1 MKILLALLWLVAV
14 TVHAQEPDLL
24 DPNDAFKMSA
34 RVVAPSTIEVNYKIA
49 NGYYLYRDKFK
60 FSVTPANVTLGPA
73 QLPPGKVK
81 QDEFFGRVE
90 TYRDGVTLKL
100 PFKTTTNTPQ
110 TVTLKAI
117 SQGCADAGVC
127 YPPNEQT
134 TTLTLSPAAVSGST
148 PTVAIPAT
156 STPPA
161 PTPPATTA
169 LDSLAKLG
177 SSLGI
182 GGDEFLPPDE
192 AFKLELKPVNA
203 TTLRAHYEIAPSYYL
218 YKDKLRLT
226 VTQPATMRITDLRLP
241 AADVK
246 EDPTFGRTEV
256 FHKSFNADA
265 ILTGSPGADGKVTV
279 HAVYQGCSEK
289 GVCYPPIEKTL
300 VVDLTNQPAASQL
313 PAPTPASSAAGGSET
328 DQIQAL
334 FGKSLWVVVASF
346 FVAGLLLSFT
356 PCVFPMIP
364 ILAGI
369 IAGQGKTLA
378 RRRAFLLSLAY
389 VIGMALT
396 YALAGVAAGLSGTLI
411 STALQNPWVLGAFAL
426 IFVALALSM
435 FGFYELQLPSSI
447 QSKFSDASNRVKG
460 GSLGGVFVMGALSA
474 VIVGPCVAAPLA
486 GALLY
491 IGKTGD
497 VVLGGSALFAM
508 ALGMGVPLL
517 LVGTSAGALLPRAG
531 RWMDAV
537 KAFFGVL
544 LLAVAIW
551 LVSPVIPGI
560 VAMWMWGILLLVSA
574 IYLNALD
581 PLPPGASGFAKLW
594 KGLGVVTLLVGAA
607 ILIGA
612 LAGRTNPLK
621 PLAGLSGTVGSS
633 AEAPALKFERVKSAA
648 ELDQRIAQANGKP
661 VMLDFYADWCVS
673 CKELEQYTF
682 ADPRVKAKL
691 AGFVLLQADV
701 TANNEDDKALLKRF
715 QLFGPPGIIFFDTHG
730 QERKEQRVIGY
741 KKADDFLKLLDQVAQ

>member
-1 MKILLALLWLVAV
+1 MKVLIALLWLAAA
-14 TVHAQEPDLL
+14 TAHAQEPDLL
-24 DPNDAFKMSA
+24 EANDAFKMSA
-34 RVVAPSTIEVNYKIA
+34 HIVNPSTIEVNYKIA

-60 FSVTPANVTLGPA
+60 FSVAPASVTLAAA

-100 PFKTTTNTPQ
+100 PFTTAGAPPQ
-110 TVTLKAI
+110 SITLKAV

-134 TTLTLSPAAVSGST
+134 ATLTLAAASIPANST
-148 PTVAIPAT
+148 TVA
-156 STPPA
+156 A
-161 PTPPATTA
+161 PSA
-169 LDSLAKLG
+169 LDRLANLASDLG
-177 SSLGI
+177 GA
-182 GGDEFLPPDE
+182 GADEFLPPDQ
-192 AFKLELKPVNA
+192 AFKLEITPVNA

-226 VTQPATMRITDLRLP
+226 VTRPASMRVADLRLP
-241 AADVK
+241 TADVK

-256 FHKSFNADA
+256 FHKSFDAEA
-265 ILTGSPGADGKVTV
+265 ILTGAPAADQKVTL

-300 VVDLTNQPAASQL
+300 TVDLSEQSAAALNAAGPTAAS
-313 PAPTPASSAAGGSET
+313 SEAGGSET
-328 DQIQAL
+328 DRIQAL
-334 FGKSLWVVVASF
+334 FAKSLWAVVASF
-346 FVAGLLLSFT
+346 FVFGLLLSFT

-369 IAGQGKTLA
+369 IAGQGGSLS
-378 RRRAFLLSLAY
+378 RRRAFVLSLAY

-411 STALQNPWVLGAFAL
+411 STALQNPWVLGGFAL
-426 IFVALALSM
+426 LFVALALSM

-447 QSKFSDASNRVKG
+447 QSRFSDASNRVKG

-491 IGKTGD
+491 IGKTGN

-544 LLAVAIW
+544 LLGVAIW
-551 LVSPVIPGI
+551 LVSPVIPGL
-560 VAMWMWGILLLVSA
+560 VAMWLWGILLIISA
-574 IYLNALD
+574 IYLSALD
-581 PLPPGASGFAKLW
+581 PLPQGASGFTRLW
-594 KGLGVVTLLVGAA
+594 KGIGVVVLIAGAA
-607 ILIGA
+607 ILAGA
-612 LAGRTNPLK
+612 LAGRTNPLQ
-621 PLAGLSGTVGSS
+621 PLAGLGAGSAATPGETS
-633 AEAPALKFERVKSAA
+633 ALKFERVKSVA
-648 ELDQRIAQANGKP
+648 ELDQRVAQANGKP
-661 VMLDFYADWCVS
+661 IMLDFYADWCVS
-673 CKELEQYTF
+673 CKEMEQYTF

-691 AGFVLLQADV
+691 AGFILLQADV
-701 TANNEDDKALLKRF
+701 TANNADDKALLKRF
-715 QLFGPPGIIFFDTHG
+715 DLFGPPGIIFFDRQGHEG
-730 QERKEQRVIGY
+730 KDQRVVGY
-741 KKADDFLKLLDQVAQ
+741 KKADEFLKLLDRVAQ